1 MVLSISGA
9 MEEAM
14 LSSEYRKMGR
24 ILVKSLSYES
34 SILSSPFLKL
44 SLPLKNILYLAV
56 TLWYVRVMPVFFS
69 VLQDAARKRDR
80 TRLYFKIYFFKPVQV
95 YESQT

>member
-1 MVLSISGA
+1 MVLSISGP
-9 MEEAM
+9 MEETM

-34 SILSSPFLKL
+34 SILLSPFLKL

-56 TLWYVRVMPVFFS
+56 TLWYVRVRPVFFS
-69 VLQDAARKRDR
+69 VLQDAASKRDR
-80 TRLYFKIYFFKPVQV
+80 MRLYFMIYFLKPVQV

>member
-9 MEEAM
+9 MAEAM

-34 SILSSPFLKL
+34 SILLRPFLKL
-44 SLPLKNILYLAV
+44 SVPLKNILYLAV
-56 TLWYVRVMPVFFS
+56 TL
-69 VLQDAARKRDR
+69 
-80 TRLYFKIYFFKPVQV
+80 
-95 YESQT
+95 

>member
-9 MEEAM
+9 MDEAM

-34 SILSSPFLKL
+34 SILLSPFLKL
-44 SLPLKNILYLAV
+44 SLPLKKILYLAV
-56 TLWYVRVMPVFFS
+56 TL
-69 VLQDAARKRDR
+69 
-80 TRLYFKIYFFKPVQV
+80 
-95 YESQT
+95 

>member
-1 MVLSISGA
+1 MVLSISGP
-9 MEEAM
+9 MEEAV

-34 SILSSPFLKL
+34 SIFLSPCLKL
-44 SLPLKNILYLAV
+44 SFPLKKILYLAV
-56 TLWYVRVMPVFFS
+56 ILWYVRVMPVFFS
-69 VLQDAARKRDR
+69 VLQDAASKRDR
-80 TRLYFKIYFFKPVQV
+80 MRLYSMICFLKPVQV